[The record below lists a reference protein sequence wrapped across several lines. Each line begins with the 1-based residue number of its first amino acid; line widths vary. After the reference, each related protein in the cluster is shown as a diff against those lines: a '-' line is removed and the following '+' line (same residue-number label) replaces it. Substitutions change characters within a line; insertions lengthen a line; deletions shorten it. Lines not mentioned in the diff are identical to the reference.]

1 MLWRRWWRN
10 GPDGRTWLR
19 HDGWR
24 RYAPDR
30 GRGLY
35 KGMWLRH
42 GLLRIFCVNGREW
55 SVNFGL
61 RGRLAVARKD
71 HEFHKLFKLHGFFRQ
86 ENRITRIFNVNDR
99 EWDVNFGW
107 DEARGR
113 SQGPQ
118 IVQITRIFRQENR
131 KDRRFLLILVLLFSC
146 LILTAD
152 VIGGLLEGFVH
163 FVLADVDGEVAA
175 GEVGV

>member
-71 HEFHKLFKLHGFFRQ
+71 HEFHKLYKLHGFFRQEDRITRIFNVNGREWNVNFWLKGRLAVARKDHEFHKLFKLHGFFRQ
-86 ENRITRIFNVNDR
+86 ENRITRIFNVNGR
-99 EWDVNFGW
+99 EWDINFGW
-107 DEARGR
+107 DAARGLSLR
-113 SQGPQ
+113 
-118 IVQITRIFRQENR
+118 
-131 KDRRFLLILVLLFSC
+131 
-146 LILTAD
+146 TANCTNY
-152 VIGGLLEGFVH
+152 
-163 FVLADVDGEVAA
+163 ADF
-175 GEVGV
+175 

>member
-1 MLWRRWWRN
+1 M
-10 GPDGRTWLR
+10 
-19 HDGWR
+19 
-24 RYAPDR
+24 R
-30 GRGLY
+30 GRLAVARKDHEFHKLY
-35 KGMWLRH
+35 KLH
-42 GLLRIFCVNGREW
+42 GFFRQEDRITRIFNVNGREW
-55 SVNFGL
+55 NVNFWL
-61 RGRLAVARKD
+61 KGRLAVARKD